1 MLSYYSGMAKR
12 RGPLQESVIEREPVG
27 SWNRFTPLFVTAK
40 SMRQVFS
47 WPWVEAQVTQ
57 TIEIWNDS
65 AAPPILA
72 GRRFSLKE
80 QQEREK
86 AYDEELEA
94 VEREAKKVPRTK
106 AERLA
111 SQHRITASF
120 ARFSATALD
129 LQREAVQF
137 LTDDFLP
144 AGTTLAR
151 WARRFDASLSME
163 DIIQACRNAWTACG
177 LQPLL
182 GERMGITSPILGYSL
197 LYPYS
202 DNYLDRADISAEEK
216 LRFSER
222 FRERLRGERLSAQDD
237 REAAL
242 WTLVT
247 LIEEQYPRTRYS
259 QVFDCLLAIHRAQQ
273 ESIAQIGGDP
283 CDHGEVLRMS
293 CAKGGSSVLADACL
307 TRGWLNEE
315 ESRFSFEWGVLLQLG
330 DDLQDVRED
339 MQRGSVTLF
348 SRAAALGRPLDSLV
362 TQLLNFSERV
372 GTRMNELPHGTPIFK
387 ELLRMSSRS
396 LIIGAIAESYQLF
409 TPGFLE
415 EAERCSPFRFAFL
428 RERRKRLA
436 SRQGLYA
443 VLFDVFLETSDGGDS
458 ELPLPVDR
466 SLSSPAADGLENVD
480 VEVAE

>member
-1 MLSYYSGMAKR
+1 MEPFYSAFR
-12 RGPLQESVIEREPVG
+12 
-27 SWNRFTPLFVTAK
+27 NRK

-47 WPWVEAQVTQ
+47 WPWVEEQAAQ

-65 AAPPILA
+65 VAPSTLA

-94 VEREAKKVPRTK
+94 VEREAKKAPRTK

-111 SQHRITASF
+111 AQDRIIASF

-144 AGTTLAR
+144 VGTRLAR
-151 WARRFDASLSME
+151 WARRFDASLSMD

-182 GERMGITSPILGYSL
+182 GERVDITPSILGYSL

-222 FRERLRGERLSAQDD
+222 FRDRLRGERHSAQDD

-247 LIEEQYPRTRYS
+247 LIEEQYPRALYS

-273 ESIAQIGGDP
+273 ESIAQISGGDS

-307 TRGWLNEE
+307 ARGWLHEE
-315 ESRFSFEWGVLLQLG
+315 EGRFSFEWGVLLQLG
-330 DDLQDVRED
+330 DDLQDVHED
-339 MQRGSVTLF
+339 MQRGSITLF

-372 GTRMNELPHGTPIFK
+372 GARMHDLPHGTPIFK
-387 ELLRMSSRS
+387 ELLRTSSRS
-396 LIIGAIAESYQLF
+396 LIVGAVAESYQFF

-443 VLFDVFLETSDGGDS
+443 ALFDVFLETSNGDDT
-458 ELPLPVDR
+458 ELALPVNR
-466 SLSSPAADGLENVD
+466 GLSCPEADDVENAD